1 MYFDFTLT
9 AFRNYYEYR
18 NIFQISWIT
27 IIAVF
32 FSGECVAYLQQIS
45 KAVNCF
51 RKKVAGLSRAT
62 LLNKK
67 LQHSWLQVISSGNNL
82 FEDIPAM
89 SLRHNKSLITCNS
102 HNDKLIWKWIHLPRC
117 CFEQNLVEVYFHIF
131 IFFN

>member
-1 MYFDFTLT
+1 M
-9 AFRNYYEYR
+9 NYDNR
-18 NIFQISWIT
+18 S
-27 IIAVF
+27 F

-51 RKKVAGLSRAT
+51 RKKVAGLSHAT

-67 LQHSWLQVISSGNNL
+67 LQHSWLQVISSSNNL

-102 HNDKLIWKWIHLPRC
+102 HNDKLI
-117 CFEQNLVEVYFHIF
+117 
-131 IFFN
+131 